1 MSISAENTIN
11 SESLSTPA
19 EAEIKD
25 YIALLKPR
33 VMSLVIF
40 TGICGALIAPGNI
53 HPILGFIG
61 ILALAVGAG
70 AAGAFNMWYDRDID
84 ALMRRTES
92 RPIPAG
98 RMIPSEALTF
108 AITLSMLSVL
118 LMGLASNWVAAGLL
132 AFANIFYSVIYTM
145 LLKRSTVQNIVI
157 GGAAG
162 AFPPM
167 IGWAM
172 VTGDID
178 LTSTALFMIIFFWT
192 PPHFWALSL
201 FACRDYKK
209 ANVPMMPC
217 VKGERHTKHN
227 ILFYTLLMW
236 PVCFL
241 PLFTGHASLIYA
253 ASAVIMNIGFT
264 YWAVKVWKSAEEDYK
279 DAKKMF
285 AYSILYLF
293 VLFLALVLDRFI
305 II

>member
-1 MSISAENTIN
+1 MLN
-11 SESLSTPA
+11 SDALKCPM

-40 TGICGALIAPGNI
+40 TGICGAVIAPGTI
-53 HPILGFIG
+53 HPLLGFIS

-84 ALMRRTES
+84 ALMRRTQK
-92 RPIPAG
+92 RPLPAG
-98 RMIPSEALTF
+98 KVIPSEALAF
-108 AITLSMLSVL
+108 SLVLGLLSVM
-118 LMGLASNWVAAGLL
+118 LMGLASNWVAAELL
-132 AFANIFYSVIYTM
+132 AFANFFYSVIYTM
-145 LLKRSTVQNIVI
+145 MLKRTTVQNIVI

-172 VTGDID
+172 VTGDVD
-178 LTSTALFMIIFFWT
+178 MTSIALFMIIFFWT

-201 FACRDYKK
+201 FACKDYKT
-209 ANVPMMPC
+209 ANLPMMPC

-236 PVCFL
+236 PVCYL
-241 PLFTGHASLIYA
+241 PIFTGHAGLIYGVTA
-253 ASAVIMNIGFT
+253 FVMNMGFS
-264 YWAVKVWKSAEEDYK
+264 YWAARVWQSPDEDYSA
-279 DAKKMF
+279 AKKMF

-293 VLFLALVLDRFI
+293 SLFLALVFDKFI
-305 II
+305 PV

>member
-1 MSISAENTIN
+1 M
-11 SESLSTPA
+11 
-19 EAEIKD
+19 EAEVKD

-40 TGICGALIAPGNI
+40 TGICGALIAPGSI
-53 HPILGFIG
+53 HPLLGFIA

-84 ALMRRTES
+84 ALMRRTQG
-92 RPIPAG
+92 RPLPAG
-98 RMIPSEALTF
+98 KMIPSEALTF
-108 AITLSMLSVL
+108 ALTLSLLSVI
-118 LMGLASNWVAAGLL
+118 LMGLASNWAAAGLL
-132 AFANIFYSVIYTM
+132 AFANFFYSVIYTM
-145 LLKRSTVQNIVI
+145 MLKRTTVQNIVI

-172 VTGDID
+172 VTGGVD
-178 LTSTALFMIIFFWT
+178 LTSISLFMIIFFWT

-201 FACRDYKK
+201 FACKDYKN

-236 PVCFL
+236 PVCYL
-241 PLFTGHASLIYA
+241 PVFTGHAGLIYG
-253 ASAVIMNIGFT
+253 ASAAVMNIGFT
-264 YWAVKVWKSAEEDYK
+264 YWAIQVWRSKEEEYSS
-279 DAKKMF
+279 AKKMF

-293 VLFLALVLDRFI
+293 ALFLALVCDRFI